1 MPGGQSWVPPRITKP
16 GWELPPPDPRIR
28 AAVVMAPAGILFD
41 AKGLASV
48 KVPLRLYRAEGD
60 RFVRNEWN
68 ADHIAALLPERPEV
82 VSVPGN
88 HFVFIAPCPAE
99 IATKFPE
106 ACTDDAG
113 IDRAAI
119 HRQIAAELIA
129 FFTRT
134 LGVGTTP

>member
-1 MPGGQSWVPPRITKP
+1 MPR
-16 GWELPPPDPRIR
+16 
-28 AAVVMAPAGILFD
+28 
-41 AKGLASV
+41 GLASV
-48 KVPLRLYRAEGD
+48 KVLLRLYRAEGD

-119 HRQIAAELIA
+119 HRQIAAELVA